1 MEQRD
6 PLELAQLIVRG
17 SYINISLRSAF
28 FENSGIYRFT
38 NEDIFSYYDHL
49 KNKEKVLTVIG
60 SGGQIING
68 ILAGTRD
75 FDCFDISVFPEYYLQ
90 LQLASIKALSKE
102 DYLKYYFSDNRDE
115 LFGDD
120 FYDYISDHLE
130 GKYKEFWDTLYMFD
144 EGYDIYSSLLFRSD
158 PCMKGFTLNVN
169 PYLQGDNYEK
179 LRQILKTEEIRIN
192 PVVRDIHKTS
202 FDGEYDLVNLS
213 NILAYRFK
221 EEDMDKTVA
230 FMREN
235 FKLRENGE
243 VINYCFDL
251 KRENEDKANILLQP
265 NGYVETLVN
274 PNEPRLKKKL
284 MVYKK

>member
-38 NEDIFSYYDHL
+38 NEDIFSYYEHL

-120 FYDYISDHLE
+120 FYDDISNHLD

-169 PYLQGDNYEK
+169 PYLQGDNYER
-179 LRQILKTEEIRIN
+179 LQRILKTEEIRIN
-192 PVVRDIHKTS
+192 PVVRDINKTS

-221 EEDMDKTVA
+221 EEDMDKTIA
-230 FMREN
+230 FMRDN

-251 KRENEDKANILLQP
+251 KRENEDKANILLKP
-265 NGYVETLVN
+265 NGYVETLIN

>member
-102 DYLKYYFSDNRDE
+102 DYLKYYFSDDRDK

-120 FYDYISDHLE
+120 FYDDISDQLD

-169 PYLQGDNYEK
+169 PYLQGDNYER
-179 LRQILKTEEIRIN
+179 LQQILNTEQIRIN

-230 FMREN
+230 FMRDN

-251 KRENEDKANILLQP
+251 KRESEDKANILLSP

-274 PNEPRLKKKL
+274 PKEQRIKKKL